1 MLPRIGGSVD
11 PWQQKAETWRK
22 SWMAERQRL
31 QQMEKTFWLLKE
43 RENNFYSRVIML
55 ERFLISEGYR
65 KINDSTRTKEPLF
78 HGE

>member
-1 MLPRIGGSVD
+1 ME
-11 PWQQKAETWRK
+11 PWRQKAETWRK

-31 QQMEKTFWLLKE
+31 QQMEKMFWMLKT
-43 RENNFYSRVIML
+43 RESDLYSRVIML

-65 KINDSTRTKEPLF
+65 KINDSVWTKEPLF